1 MFTYFKMKK
10 KEYELKLTLYS
21 SIQDFVESKSDIFET
36 LNKIY
41 LVCKDTPVDELQNKL
56 IGEIAKL
63 VHEDSNK
70 ENNNEE

>member
-10 KEYELKLTLYS
+10 KEHELKLALYS
-21 SIQDFVESKSDIFET
+21 SIQDFVESKSDIIET
-36 LNKIY
+36 ITKIY
-41 LVCKDTPVDELQNKL
+41 LACKDTPVDELQNKL

-63 VHEDSNK
+63 IHEDSDK

>member
-10 KEYELKLTLYS
+10 KEYELKLALYS
-21 SIQDFVESKSDIFET
+21 SIQNFVESKSDIIET
-36 LNKIY
+36 ITKIY
-41 LVCKDTPVDELQNKL
+41 LACKDTPVDELQNKL

-63 VHEDSNK
+63 IHEDSDK